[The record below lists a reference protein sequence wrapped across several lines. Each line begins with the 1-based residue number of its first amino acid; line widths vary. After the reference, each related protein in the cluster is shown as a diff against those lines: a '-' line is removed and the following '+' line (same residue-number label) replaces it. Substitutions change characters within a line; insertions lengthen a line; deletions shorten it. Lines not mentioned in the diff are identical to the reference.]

1 MKKTPKKIPFMKFSG
16 AGNDF
21 IVVDNRTRVM
31 DPGKVPAFVASVC
44 TRHLSVGADGLIF
57 IEKSP
62 KAHFR
67 WRYYNNDGREA
78 DFCGNGARCVARFAY
93 LKRVAP
99 KKMRFEGA
107 AGVVEAMVDGERV
120 TVRVPD
126 PTGLRLNIR
135 LDIPPH
141 RRRKTDLAA
150 PPSPGHQMGMAL
162 EGHAI
167 TTGVPHFVYF
177 VHDTS
182 TAEVIGLGR
191 QIRRHAAFKPAGTN
205 VDFVEVVDQHTIRI
219 RTYERGVENETLA
232 CGSGAIAAALIA
244 AVVHKVESPVSVVPL
259 SRSPLA
265 VSFRMDGPRFTD
277 ITLAGE
283 ARAVYEGSMD
293 SNAWEYKL
301 R

>member
-1 MKKTPKKIPFMKFSG
+1 MKKISKNIPFIKFSG

-31 DPGKVPAFVASVC
+31 DPRKMSEFVTRVC

-67 WRYYNNDGREA
+67 WRFYNNNGGEA
-78 DFCGNGARCVARFAY
+78 EFCGNGARCVARFAY
-93 LKRVAP
+93 LKRIAP

-141 RRRKTDLAA
+141 RRRKTDETAQSGRA
-150 PPSPGHQMGMAL
+150 QIGMTV

-167 TTGVPHFVYF
+167 NTGVPHFVYF
-177 VHDTS
+177 VEHTS

-191 QIRRHAAFKPAGTN
+191 QIRRHPTFKPAGTN
-205 VDFVEVVDQHTIRI
+205 VDFVEVVDRRSIRL
-219 RTYERGVENETLA
+219 RTFERGVEDETLA

-244 AVVHKVESPVSVVPL
+244 AVVHKVESPVTVLPL

-265 VSFRMDGPRFTD
+265 VSFQMDGNKFTD
-277 ITLAGE
+277 ITLTGE
-283 ARAVYEGSMD
+283 ARAVYEGSMH

>member
-1 MKKTPKKIPFMKFSG
+1 MKKISKNIPFIKFSG

-31 DPGKVPAFVASVC
+31 DPRKMSAFVTRVC

-67 WRYYNNDGREA
+67 WRFYNNDGGEA
-78 DFCGNGARCVARFAY
+78 EFCGNGARCVARFAY
-93 LKRVAP
+93 LKGIAP

-107 AGVVEAMVDGERV
+107 AGVVEATVDGERV

-126 PTGLRLNIR
+126 PTGLRLNVR

-141 RRRKTDLAA
+141 RRRKTDETAQSGRA
-150 PPSPGHQMGMAL
+150 QIGMTV

-167 TTGVPHFVYF
+167 NTGVPHFVYF
-177 VHDTS
+177 VEHTS

-191 QIRRHAAFKPAGTN
+191 QIRRHPTFKPAGTN
-205 VDFVEVVDQHTIRI
+205 VDFVEVVDRRTIRL
-219 RTYERGVENETLA
+219 RTFERGVEDETLA

-244 AVVHKVESPVSVVPL
+244 AVVHKVESPVTVLPL

-265 VSFRMDGPRFTD
+265 VSFQMDGNKFTD
-277 ITLAGE
+277 ITLTGE
-283 ARAVYEGSMD
+283 ARAVYEGSMH

>member
-1 MKKTPKKIPFMKFSG
+1 MKKTPKKIPFMKFSS

-31 DPGKVPAFVASVC
+31 DPGKMPAFVTSVC

-67 WRYYNNDGREA
+67 WRFYNNDGREA

-107 AGVVEAMVDGERV
+107 AGMVEATVDGERV

-135 LDIPPH
+135 LDIQPN

-150 PPSPGHQMGMAL
+150 PPSPGQTGMAL

-191 QIRRHAAFKPAGTN
+191 QIRHHTAFKPAGTN
-205 VDFVEVVDQHTIRI
+205 VDFVEVVDRRTIRI

-244 AVVHKVESPVSVVPL
+244 AVVHKVESPVTVMPL

-283 ARAVYEGSMD
+283 ARAVYEGSMHAD
-293 SNAWEYKL
+293 AWEYKL

>member
-1 MKKTPKKIPFMKFSG
+1 MKKVPKKIPFMKLSG

-21 IVVDNRTRVM
+21 IVVDNRNRAV
-31 DPGKVPAFVASVC
+31 DPGKMSAFVASVC

-57 IEKSP
+57 IEKAP

-67 WRYYNNDGREA
+67 WRFYNNDGGEA

-93 LKRVAP
+93 LKRIAP
-99 KKMRFEGA
+99 KKMRFEGR
-107 AGVVEAMVDGERV
+107 AGVVEAMVDGESV

-141 RRRKTDLAA
+141 RWRRADQAA
-150 PPSPGHQMGMAL
+150 QSQPSHIGMTL

-167 TTGVPHFVYF
+167 NTGVPHFVYF

-191 QIRRHAAFKPAGTN
+191 QIRHHPAFKPAGTN
-205 VDFVEVVDQHTIRI
+205 VDFVEVVDRSTIRI
-219 RTYERGVENETLA
+219 RTYERGVEDETLA
-232 CGSGAIAAALIA
+232 CGSGAIASALVA
-244 AVVHKVESPVSVVPL
+244 AVVHKVESPVAVVPL
-259 SRSPLA
+259 SRRPMA
-265 VSFRMDGPRFTD
+265 VSFRMDGNRFAD
-277 ITLAGE
+277 VALAGE
-283 ARAVYEGSMD
+283 ARAVYEGEMYPD
-293 SNAWEYKL
+293 AWEYKQ

>member
-1 MKKTPKKIPFMKFSG
+1 MKKVPKKIPFMKFSG

-21 IVVDNRTRVM
+21 IVVDNRVRVV
-31 DPGKVPAFVASVC
+31 DPRKIPAFVTSVC

-67 WRYYNNDGREA
+67 WRFYNNDGGEA
-78 DFCGNGARCVARFAY
+78 EFCGNGARCVARFAY
-93 LKRVAP
+93 LKRIAP
-99 KKMRFEGA
+99 RKMRFEGA

-135 LDIPPH
+135 LDIPQH
-141 RRRKTDLAA
+141 RRRRTDLTAL
-150 PPSPGHQMGMAL
+150 SHPGQLGMTL

-167 TTGVPHFVYF
+167 NTGVPHFVYF

-191 QIRRHAAFKPAGTN
+191 QIRHHAAFKPSGTN
-205 VDFVEVVDQHTIRI
+205 VDFVEVVDRHTIRV
-219 RTYERGVENETLA
+219 RTYERGVEDETLA
-232 CGSGAIAAALIA
+232 CGSGAIAAALVA
-244 AVVHKVESPVSVVPL
+244 AVVHKVESPVTVVPL
-259 SRSPLA
+259 SRSPLT
-265 VSFRMDGPRFTD
+265 VSFQVDGPRFIT
-277 ITLAGE
+277 ITLTGE
-283 ARAVYEGSMD
+283 ARMVCEGSMHA
-293 SNAWEYKL
+293 NAWEYTL
-301 R
+301 Q